1 MKIEAF
7 GEFKTGQLIPITPE
21 GRYRDHAFVPN
32 PLPPAWEPD
41 AAVWKLIAEA
51 RDRVASRTRELAD
64 VYFGLGLLAQESR
77 GVLATSPYPYGVKD
91 NRKVLETIAEYSHEQ
106 GLTPRVVKLDE
117 VFAPSTL
124 EL

>member
-51 RDRVASRTRELAD
+51 RDRVACLNGTGEALPSPDLLLRPLQRREAIKSNSIEGTY
-64 VYFGLGLLAQESR
+64 VTPGELLLFE
-77 GVLATSPYPYGVKD
+77 
-91 NRKVLETIAEYSHEQ
+91 AEKNQ
-106 GLTPRVVKLDE
+106 AK
-117 VFAPSTL
+117 
-124 EL
+124 